1 MLQVLRRP
9 GRYEE
14 KRGRGG
20 AAQSPQSHRP
30 RPPHGAVQQG
40 VSEKPSPAPRGS
52 RTPPH
57 RPQGTGSMGQ
67 GNSHTAGSARDGGQ
81 QASSSGGDE
90 GARASV
96 GRTQVNTGWG
106 GEVTR
111 AVPAPDGALEG
122 SRAGSAG
129 GPAAAQCKCP
139 PPSSA
144 LASQSYPLRA
154 EPLSPVCSHSRQV
167 MLGARKPNATAPSL
181 PSAKALGSATGLDGC
196 PLFSPWLG
204 QETNSGL

>member
-1 MLQVLRRP
+1 MKKREAEGVQLKAPKATGP
-9 GRYEE
+9 GLLTGLCSR
-14 KRGRGG
+14 
-20 AAQSPQSHRP
+20 
-30 RPPHGAVQQG
+30 
-40 VSEKPSPAPRGS
+40 VSQRSPAQPRGAHGHHPTGL
-52 RTPPH
+52 RAQAPWDRETATLQGQPGMVDN
-57 RPQGTGSMGQ
+57 RP
-67 GNSHTAGSARDGGQ
+67 AAR
-81 QASSSGGDE
+81 GDE

-204 QETNSGL
+204 QETSSGL